1 MERDLA
7 ASLGTAFAVG
17 LLIGLERQMAIGKAE
32 QHEARLGGVR
42 TFPLIAVAG
51 ALSVL
56 LAETLGV
63 WVAAAS
69 LLGVVLLM
77 AAHRVG
83 ASAPEREGGVT
94 TEVAAVVTWLL
105 GALALS
111 HAILPD
117 LGTRLTTTAGLGVVV
132 TLLLSIKPRLHA
144 AVRRVSDDDIF
155 ATLQILVVAVVVLPL
170 LPDKSYGPYD
180 AINPQHIGRMV
191 LFIGAISFTGYLASR
206 VLGPGRGL
214 TVTGLLGGLV
224 SSTAVT
230 FTMARRARTEPD
242 HAAACALAV
251 VSASTMMFLRVLAAA
266 GVVYA
271 PLVPR
276 LLLPLG
282 AMSAVGVALMAVLA
296 RRGRTARPE
305 VSAPLGEVPLKNPFE
320 LKSALVFGLLFGGVT
335 LAATAARALLGDAAI
350 LLAALVAGTT
360 DVDAITLSAATL
372 AKDGLAISLAA
383 SAVVVA
389 TFANTAVKAGIA
401 FITGGAAFGR
411 RVGLAYLAMAA
422 VGGLTIALQWVV
434 G

>member
-17 LLIGLERQMAIGKAE
+17 LLVGLERQMAIGRAE
-32 QHEARLGGVR
+32 GHETRLGSVR
-42 TFPLIAVAG
+42 TFPLIAIAG
-51 ALSVL
+51 ALSVV
-56 LAETLGV
+56 LAETIGSWL
-63 WVAAAS
+63 AAAS
-69 LLGVVLLM
+69 LLGLVALV
-77 AAHRVG
+77 AAHRIG
-83 ASAPEREGGVT
+83 AASAERESGAT
-94 TEVAAVVTWLL
+94 TDIAAVVTWLL
-105 GALALS
+105 GALAVS
-111 HAILPD
+111 HTILPD

-144 AVRRVSDDDIF
+144 AVRRVSEDDIF

-170 LPDKSYGPYD
+170 LPDKGYGPFD
-180 AINPQHIGRMV
+180 AINPAHVGRMV

-206 VLGPGRGL
+206 LLGPGRGL
-214 TVTGLLGGLV
+214 TVTGLVGGLV

-230 FTMARRARTEPD
+230 FSMARRARTEPD
-242 HAAACALAV
+242 HEAACALAV

-266 GVVYA
+266 AVVYA

-282 AMSAVGVALMAVLA
+282 AMSAAGVALVALLA
-296 RRGRTARPE
+296 RRGRAARPE
-305 VSAPLGEVPLKNPFE
+305 VSAPLGDVPLKNPFE
-320 LKSALVFGLLFGGVT
+320 LKSAIVFGVLFAGVT

-372 AKDGLAISLAA
+372 ARDGMPITVAA
-383 SAVVVA
+383 AAVIVA

-401 FITGGAAFGR
+401 FVSGGASFGR
-411 RVGLAYLAMAA
+411 KVGVAYLAMAA
-422 VGGLTIALQWVV
+422 VGAVTIGVQWVV

>member
-17 LLIGLERQMAIGKAE
+17 LLVGLERQMAIGRAE
-32 QHEARLGGVR
+32 GHETRLGGVR
-42 TFPLIAVAG
+42 TFPLIALAG

-56 LAETLGV
+56 LAETIGSWL
-63 WVAAAS
+63 AAAS
-69 LLGVVLLM
+69 LLGLVTLI
-77 AAHRVG
+77 AAHRIG
-83 ASAPEREGGVT
+83 AASPDRESGAT
-94 TEVAAVVTWLL
+94 TDVAAVVTWLL
-105 GALALS
+105 GALAVSHTILS
-111 HAILPD
+111 D

-144 AVRRVSDDDIF
+144 AVRRISDDDIF

-170 LPDKSYGPYD
+170 LPDKSYGPFD
-180 AINPQHIGRMV
+180 AINPQHVGRMV

-206 VLGPGRGL
+206 LLGPGRGL
-214 TVTGLLGGLV
+214 TVTGLVGGLV

-230 FTMARRARTEPD
+230 FSMARRARTEPD
-242 HAAACALAV
+242 HEAACALAV

-266 GVVYA
+266 AVVYA

-276 LLLPLG
+276 LVLPLG
-282 AMSAVGVALMAVLA
+282 AMSAAGVALVALMA
-296 RRGRTARPE
+296 RRGRAARPD
-305 VSAPLGEVPLKNPFE
+305 VRAPLGEVPLKNPFE
-320 LKSALVFGLLFGGVT
+320 LKSAIVFGMLFAGVT

-360 DVDAITLSAATL
+360 DVDAITLSSATL
-372 AKDGLAISLAA
+372 ARDGLPISVAA
-383 SAVVVA
+383 AAVIVA

-401 FITGGAAFGR
+401 FVSGGASFGR
-411 RVGLAYLAMAA
+411 KVGTAYLAMAA
-422 VGGLTIALQWVV
+422 AGGATIAAQWLL

>member
-17 LLIGLERQMAIGKAE
+17 LLIGLERQMAIGKPDV
-32 QHEARLGGVR
+32 HEARLGGVR

-69 LLGVVLLM
+69 LLGVVALM

-83 ASAPEREGGVT
+83 ASAAEREGGVT

-111 HAILPD
+111 HTILPD

-132 TLLLSIKPRLHA
+132 TLLLSVKPRLHA

-170 LPDKSYGPYD
+170 LPDRAYGPYD

-191 LFIGAISFTGYLASR
+191 LFIGGISFAGYVASR
-206 VLGPGRGL
+206 LLGPGRGL

-266 GVVYA
+266 AVVYA

-282 AMSAVGVALMAVLA
+282 AMSAAGVALVAILA
-296 RRGRTARPE
+296 RRGRGARPE

-335 LAATAARALLGDAAI
+335 LAATAARVLLGDPAI
-350 LLAALVAGTT
+350 LLAALIAGTT

-372 AKDGLAISLAA
+372 AKDGLAISVAS

-401 FITGGAAFGR
+401 FVVGGVPFGR
-411 RVGLAYLAMAA
+411 RVGAAYLAMAA
-422 VGGLTIALQWVV
+422 VGALTLALQWAV